1 MQTDKQLV
9 DEILAGRT
17 EKFGVL
23 AERYQ
28 QQIYRFLRGM
38 SLDHDEAADVLQS
51 ALIRAYEKLD
61 TLRGGERFRI
71 WLYSIAAN
79 QARNYLRRERRSL
92 SLEAVVLS
100 AEEADLDGE
109 LDRGRVKE
117 LVAGALESLS
127 AEQRRVVLLRIY
139 EEMPFRDVAQSCG
152 ISLSNAKV
160 TFHRAMKTLGR
171 WLAPAAER
179 MNLDLER

>member
-61 TLRGGERFRI
+61 TLRGGERFRV

-79 QARNYLRRERRSL
+79 MARNHLRRGKRDVPL
-92 SLEAVVLS
+92 DAVVLR
-100 AEEADLDGE
+100 AEEPDIDRG
-109 LDRGRVKE
+109 LDRERLEMMVE
-117 LVAGALESLS
+117 GALDSLS
-127 AEQRRVVLLRIY
+127 EDQRKVVLLRVY
-139 EEMPFRDVAQSCG
+139 QDMPFKDVAETCG

-160 TFHRAMKTLGR
+160 SFHRAMKTLGR

-179 MNLDLER
+179 MNLDTER

>member
-17 EKFGVL
+17 EKYGVL

-51 ALIRAYEKLD
+51 ALVRAYERLD
-61 TLRGGERFRI
+61 TLRGGERFRV

-79 QARNYLRRERRSL
+79 LARNYLRRNKRSVPLDSVIISADEPDIGRSL
-92 SLEAVVLS
+92 DREKLEKMV
-100 AEEADLDGE
+100 E
-109 LDRGRVKE
+109 
-117 LVAGALESLS
+117 GALESLS
-127 AEQRRVVLLRIY
+127 EEQRKVVLLRVY
-139 EEMPFRDVAQSCG
+139 QDMPFKDVAESCG

-160 TFHRAMKTLGR
+160 SFHRAMKTLGR

-179 MNLDLER
+179 MNLDAER

>member
-17 EKFGVL
+17 EKFGIL

-61 TLRGGERFRI
+61 TLRGGETVPGMA
-71 WLYSIAAN
+71 LLDSSQHGPQPPAPG
-79 QARNYLRRERRSL
+79 QAGCP
-92 SLEAVVLS
+92 AG
-100 AEEADLDGE
+100 DG
-109 LDRGRVKE
+109 R
-117 LVAGALESLS
+117 
-127 AEQRRVVLLRIY
+127 
-139 EEMPFRDVAQSCG
+139 AQY
-152 ISLSNAKV
+152 
-160 TFHRAMKTLGR
+160 R
-171 WLAPAAER
+171 
-179 MNLDLER
+179 

>member
-17 EKFGVL
+17 EKFSVL
-23 AERYQ
+23 VERYQ

-38 SLDHDEAADVLQS
+38 SLDHDQAADVLQS

-61 TLRGGERFRI
+61 TLRGGERFRV

-79 QARNYLRRERRSL
+79 QARNYMRRKKRDVPL
-92 SLEAVVLS
+92 DAVILS
-100 AEEADLDGE
+100 AEEQDMDGE
-109 LDRGRVKE
+109 LDRGRMEE
-117 LVAGALESLS
+117 LVEGALENLS
-127 AEQRRVVLLRIY
+127 EDQRKVVLLRIY
-139 EEMPFRDVAQSCG
+139 EEMPFREVAEVCG
-152 ISLSNAKV
+152 MSLSNSKV
-160 TFHRAMKTLGR
+160 TFHRAIKTLGR

-179 MNLDLER
+179 MNLDIER

>member
-61 TLRGGERFRI
+61 TLRGGERFRV

-79 QARNYLRRERRSL
+79 MARNYLRRGKRDVP
-92 SLEAVVLS
+92 LEAVTLS
-100 AEEADLDGE
+100 ADE
-109 LDRGRVKE
+109 LDIDGHLDRNRLEDMVE
-117 LVAGALESLS
+117 GALESLNE
-127 AEQRRVVLLRIY
+127 EQRKVVLMRVY
-139 EEMPFRDVAQSCG
+139 QEMPFKDVAEACG

-160 TFHRAMKTLGR
+160 TFHRAMKTLSR
-171 WLAPAAER
+171 WLVPAAER
-179 MNLDLER
+179 MNLDTER